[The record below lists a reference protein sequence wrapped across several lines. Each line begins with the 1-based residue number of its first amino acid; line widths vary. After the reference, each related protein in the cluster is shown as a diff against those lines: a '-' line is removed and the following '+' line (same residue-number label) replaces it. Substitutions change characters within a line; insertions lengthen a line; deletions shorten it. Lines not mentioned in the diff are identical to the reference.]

1 MQHELTFI
9 VLGYWVSFNC
19 EDIGRSELNLW
30 QVHDAL
36 GNTME
41 DMKRI
46 VTPNQTEVVVH
57 DLLQFESFA

>member
-9 VLGYWVSFNC
+9 VLGFWVSFNC
-19 EDIGRSELNLW
+19 EDIGSTELNLW

-41 DMKRI
+41 DMKKI
-46 VTPNQTEVVVH
+46 VTPNQN
-57 DLLQFESFA
+57 